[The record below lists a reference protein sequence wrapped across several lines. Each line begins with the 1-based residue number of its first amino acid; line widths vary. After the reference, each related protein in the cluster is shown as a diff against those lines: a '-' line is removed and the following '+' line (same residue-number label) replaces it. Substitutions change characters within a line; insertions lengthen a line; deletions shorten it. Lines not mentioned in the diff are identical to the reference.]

1 MLKYIFSLLLFYCF
15 SVVSY
20 TPFAHAITNKHQ
32 ALEKFAES
40 FIKAQLLSTQ
50 NERVSIEVAKIDRR
64 IAITQCEGNM
74 SAELV
79 GNKNLQRSA
88 TVRIRCDHANNWQ
101 LHVPVK
107 IIRLVPVVI
116 SSRPLSKGSLLTKNN
131 TKIEYMNRVL
141 LRSGY
146 ISDLAFVNK
155 ARLKRQLSGEQMI
168 STRDICL
175 VCKGESVTITSSVGN
190 LTVKTGGVA
199 LSNAILGEKINVRN
213 SKSKRI
219 VSGIVQAA
227 GIIQINY

>member
-1 MLKYIFSLLLFYCF
+1 MLKYILSLLLFYCF

-20 TPFAHAITNKHQ
+20 IPHAQATMDKHQ

-40 FIKAQLLSTQ
+40 FIKAQLFTSQ
-50 NERVSIEVAKIDRR
+50 NERVSIEVTKIDRR
-64 IAITQCEGNM
+64 ITVSQCEGNM

-79 GNKNLQRSA
+79 GNKSLQRSA
-88 TVRIRCDHANNWQ
+88 TVRIRCDNTDNWQ

-107 IIRLVPVVI
+107 IIRLVPVVV
-116 SSRPLSKGSLLTKNN
+116 SNRPLSKGSLLTKNN

-146 ISDLAFVNK
+146 ISNLAFVNR
-155 ARLKRQLSGEQMI
+155 ARLKRQLSAEQMI

-175 VCKGESVTITSSVGN
+175 VCKGENVTLTSSVGN
-190 LTVKTGGVA
+190 LTVKTDGMA
-199 LSNAILGEKINVRN
+199 LANGILGEKIKVRN

-219 VSGIVQAA
+219 VSGVVQAA

>member
-15 SVVSY
+15 SVISY
-20 TPFAHAITNKHQ
+20 TPLAYATTDKHQ

-40 FIKAQLLSTQ
+40 FIKAQLISTE
-50 NERVSIEVAKIDRR
+50 NERVSIEVSKIDRR
-64 IAITQCEGNM
+64 ITVTQCEGNI
-74 SAELV
+74 SAVLV
-79 GNKNLQRSA
+79 GNKSLKRTA
-88 TVRIRCDHANNWQ
+88 TVRIRCDDAENWQ
-101 LHVPVK
+101 VHVPVK
-107 IIRLVPVVI
+107 IIRLVPVVV
-116 SSRPLSKGSLLTKNN
+116 SNRPLSKGSLLTKNN

-146 ISDLAFVNK
+146 ISDLAFVNR
-155 ARLKRQLSGEQMI
+155 ARLKRQLAGEQMI

-190 LTVKTGGVA
+190 LTVKTGGLA
-199 LSNAILGEKINVRN
+199 LSNGILGEKINVRN

-227 GIIQINY
+227 GVIQINY